1 MLRVYYKAMMAPMT
15 QPLQNICVL
24 RLSAV
29 GDVCHAVATVQA
41 LQRHLPASAI
51 TWVVGKTEA
60 GLVGDLPGIDVV
72 IYDKRRGWA
81 GMREVRRQTRA
92 GFDVLLHMQL
102 SLRANLLAA
111 MIPAKEKWGFP
122 RVLSKELHSLVV
134 NRRVGMPARPH
145 VLESFQHFAYAL
157 GVPPFKPHWD
167 IPVPAADRAW
177 VTAQLAGSSPYVVIA
192 PSASNPERNWLAD
205 RYAALA
211 EHAAAKGLQV
221 VLTGSPAAREIEF
234 SAAIARASRARVID
248 LTGESS
254 LKQLLALVA
263 DAAVVVAPDS
273 GTAHLAVTQGT
284 PVVGLYAHS
293 NPRRTGPYS
302 CSHLTLDAYTLGLAN
317 LRGQTPDTVR
327 WGTRLKGADLMSAIT
342 LTEVLARFDLAL
354 EEQMT

>member
-1 MLRVYYKAMMAPMT
+1 MT
-15 QPLQNICVL
+15 KPVSNICVL

-41 LQRHLPASAI
+41 LQHHLPDSTI

-60 GLVGDLPGIDVV
+60 GLVCDLPGINVV
-72 IYDKRRGWA
+72 VYDKRQGWA

-122 RVLSKELHSLVV
+122 RALSKELHSLVV

-157 GVPPFKPHWD
+157 GVPPFEPSWN
-167 IPVPAADRAW
+167 IPVPAADQAW
-177 VTAQLAGSSPYVVIA
+177 VNAQLDGSIPYVVIA

-211 EHAAAKGLQV
+211 EYATAKGFQV
-221 VLTGSPAAREIEF
+221 VLTGSPATREIGF
-234 SAAIARASRARVID
+234 SAAIAKAARASVID
-248 LTGESS
+248 LTGKSS
-254 LKQLLALVA
+254 LKQLLAVVA
-263 DAAVVVAPDS
+263 DATVVVAPDS

-293 NPRRTGPYS
+293 NPLRTGPYRS
-302 CSHLTLDAYTLGLAN
+302 SHLTLDAYSPGLAT
-317 LRGQTPDTVR
+317 LRGRTPETVR
-327 WGTRLKGADLMSAIT
+327 WGTRLKGAELMSAIT

-354 EEQMT
+354 EEGAT

>member
-1 MLRVYYKAMMAPMT
+1 MMAPMT
-15 QPLQNICVL
+15 KTPGKICVL

-41 LQRHLPASAI
+41 LQQHLPDSAI

-60 GLVGDLPGIDVV
+60 GLVCDLPGINVV
-72 IYDKRRGWA
+72 VYDKQRGWA

-102 SLRANLLAA
+102 SFRANLLAA
-111 MIPAKEKWGFP
+111 MIPAREKWGFP
-122 RVLSKELHSLVV
+122 RTLSKELHSLVV

-145 VLESFQHFAYAL
+145 VLEAFQHFAYAV
-157 GVPPFKPHWD
+157 GVPPFEPRWD

-177 VTAQLAGSSPYVVIA
+177 VTAQLNGSSHYVVIA

-211 EHAAAKGLQV
+211 EHAAAKGFQV

-234 SAAIARASRARVID
+234 SAAIARAARASVID
-248 LTGESS
+248 LTGKSS
-254 LKQLLALVA
+254 LKQLLAVVA

-293 NPRRTGPYS
+293 NPRRTGPYRG
-302 CSHLTLDAYTLGLAN
+302 SHLTLDAYTPALAN

-327 WGTRLKGADLMSAIT
+327 WGTRLKGAELMSAIT

-354 EEQMT
+354 EESAT

>member
-1 MLRVYYKAMMAPMT
+1 MMAPMEKT
-15 QPLQNICVL
+15 PGKICVL

-41 LQRHLPASAI
+41 LQQHLPDSAI

-60 GLVGDLPGIDVV
+60 ELVCDLPGIDVV
-72 IYDKRRGWA
+72 VYDKRQGWA
-81 GMREVRRQTRA
+81 GMREVRRQTHA

-111 MIPAKEKWGFP
+111 MIPAREKWGFP
-122 RVLSKELHSLVV
+122 RALSKELHSLVV

-157 GVPPFKPHWD
+157 GVPPFEPSWN

-177 VTAQLAGSSPYVVIA
+177 VTTRLDGSSPYVVIA

-211 EHAAAKGLQV
+211 EYATAKGFQV
-221 VLTGSPAAREIEF
+221 VLTGSPATREIEF
-234 SAAIARASRARVID
+234 SAAIARAARASVID
-248 LTGESS
+248 LTGKSS
-254 LKQLLALVA
+254 LKQLLAVVA

-293 NPRRTGPYS
+293 NPQRTGPYRG
-302 CSHLTLDAYTLGLAN
+302 SHLTLDAYSPGLAN

-327 WGTRLKGADLMSAIT
+327 WGTRLKGAELMSAIT

-354 EEQMT
+354 EESAT